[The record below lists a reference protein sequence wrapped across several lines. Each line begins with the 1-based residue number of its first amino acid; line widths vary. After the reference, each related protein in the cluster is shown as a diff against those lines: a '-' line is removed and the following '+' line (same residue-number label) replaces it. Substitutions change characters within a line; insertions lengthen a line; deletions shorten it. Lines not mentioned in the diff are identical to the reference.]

1 MGCRQLPTGTVVPSS
16 CGSGAFWEASTVTG
30 RQFGERWCI
39 CLSSFLMTTVIR
51 QRFQG
56 VLKKRQ
62 PPVNLCHELKKRAS
76 GQMARINWS
85 CQYFITEPHPLS
97 LSLSLSLSLLIT
109 ANVLGKQ
116 TCSVN
121 PQTPPPDLPPLPSCP
136 HSKSTLTAEAE
147 ADGEVKSLEVS
158 MRCSS
163 GRLHTTK
170 TPQPPM
176 LFPFAVAPRGGNS
189 PSPSLGQ
196 RAEVARH
203 TDTAI
208 YPLAYLTYLAACAG
222 PNTMD
227 ARRANTR

>member
-1 MGCRQLPTGTVVPSS
+1 
-16 CGSGAFWEASTVTG
+16 
-30 RQFGERWCI
+30 
-39 CLSSFLMTTVIR
+39 
-51 QRFQG
+51 
-56 VLKKRQ
+56 
-62 PPVNLCHELKKRAS
+62 
-76 GQMARINWS
+76 MARINWS
-85 CQYFITEPHPLS
+85 CQYFITEPHPLC
-97 LSLSLSLSLLIT
+97 LSL
-109 ANVLGKQ
+109 APHHCQRAGKADLFREP
-116 TCSVN
+116 TD
-121 PQTPPPDLPPLPSCP
+121 PPPPPGLPPLPSCP

-189 PSPSLGQ
+189 PGPSLGQ

-227 ARRANTR
+227 ARRANTRWNLSRPVGMRDSGFSRGAIV

>member
-1 MGCRQLPTGTVVPSS
+1 MSFQLLVKAEDGCDPSTFLR
-16 CGSGAFWEASTVTG
+16 C
-30 RQFGERWCI
+30 FGER
-39 CLSSFLMTTVIR
+39 
-51 QRFQG
+51 
-56 VLKKRQ
+56 KRQ

-76 GQMARINWS
+76 GQTGRRNWS
-85 CQYFITEPHPLS
+85 RQYFITEPHPLC
-97 LSLSLSLSLLIT
+97 LPL
-109 ANVLGKQ
+109 APHHCQHAGKA
-116 TCSVN
+116 
-121 PQTPPPDLPPLPSCP
+121 DLFREPTDPPLPSCP

-189 PSPSLGQ
+189 PGPSLGQ

-208 YPLAYLTYLAACAG
+208 YPLAYLTYLA
-222 PNTMD
+222 T
-227 ARRANTR
+227 